1 MSINDRRGNSGTHDP
16 ADDAWLES
24 MLRDEAATTA
34 YVSDDGF
41 TESLLTRLP
50 AQTRPLARRWIV
62 PAMALFGCLVG
73 GVWLSGGEDL
83 TLILAGLLQLKSLSL
98 QNLLVAALPLGVLY
112 WLALGAAWEQR

>member
-1 MSINDRRGNSGTHDP
+1 MTINDQRGDDRTDSA

-24 MLRDEAATTA
+24 VLRDDACAAA
-34 YVSDDGF
+34 YLNDEGF
-41 TESLLTRLP
+41 TETTIACLP
-50 AQTRPLARRWIV
+50 AQARRPARRWIV

-83 TLILAGLLQLKSLSL
+83 TLSMAGLWQLKSLSMQSVL
-98 QNLLVAALPLGVLY
+98 IAVLPLGVLY

>member
-1 MSINDRRGNSGTHDP
+1 MSINDQRGNARAHDA

-41 TESLLTRLP
+41 TESLLARLP
-50 AQTRPLARRWIV
+50 AQTRPRARRWIV
-62 PAMALFGCLVG
+62 PAMALFSCLVG

-83 TLILAGLLQLKSLSL
+83 TLSLAGLLQLKSLSL
-98 QNLLVAALPLGVLY
+98 QNVLIAALPLGVLY